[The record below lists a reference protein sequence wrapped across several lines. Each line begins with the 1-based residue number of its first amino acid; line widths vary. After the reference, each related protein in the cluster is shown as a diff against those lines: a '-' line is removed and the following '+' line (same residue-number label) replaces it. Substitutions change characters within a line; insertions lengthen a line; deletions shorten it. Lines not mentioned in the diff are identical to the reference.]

1 MNETRP
7 QWYEKAKEGPFEK
20 KGFTAHHKQAVMM
33 KIHES
38 KSSSSRSRYTD
49 GNRKRV
55 YWGFAAVT
63 ILALV
68 AAGWLW
74 NSELFNTKNPTY
86 QAQSILSEVPPTG
99 VTEAIWNTARSVM
112 HEVVGKE
119 MKFERSEKLD
129 NNEMLLTFRGEGD
142 DYANLWIDIA
152 SNELV
157 RTISTADLP
166 KESVASFG
174 EKAEVELKK
183 LFYKGQFD
191 YSVRRSVMYKMDSD
205 TQNTV
210 LTSLKSEDA
219 IVDFS
224 NGEMERV
231 WLSQSMDDIP
241 LEVEEAASVALKKLR
256 GTEEIPPLTQSFQTK
271 YISRDQH
278 VLELH
283 YGEDAIVYYEL
294 NQKEIIQVRD
304 RSLAGTAQS
313 STYVKDKN
321 TAKKQAAP
329 LINNILGVDVTDY
342 RVTVDKK
349 NPGSYLFVKEGEPTI
364 EVAYNA
370 EKYVYSIIKHIS
382 ED

>member
-20 KGFTAHHKQAVMM
+20 KGFTANHKQAVMM

-38 KSSSSRSRYTD
+38 KLSSSRSRYTD
-49 GNRKRV
+49 GNRKRM
-55 YWGFAAVT
+55 YWGSAAVA

-74 NSELFNTKNPTY
+74 NSERFNTNPTY
-86 QAQSILSEVPPTG
+86 QAQSILTEVPPTG
-99 VTEAIWNTARSVM
+99 VTEAVWNTARSAM

-129 NNEMLLTFRGEGD
+129 TNQMLLTFRGEGD
-142 DYANLWIDIA
+142 DYANLWIDTA

-166 KESVASFG
+166 KESVASFD
-174 EKAEVELKK
+174 EKAEMELKK
-183 LFYKGQFD
+183 LGYKGQFE
-191 YSVRRSVMYKMDSD
+191 YSVGRHVLYKMDSD

-219 IVDFS
+219 KVDFS
-224 NGEMERV
+224 NGELESV
-231 WLSQSMDDIP
+231 WLSKSMDDIP
-241 LEVEEAASVALKKLR
+241 LEVVEAASSALKKLR
-256 GTEEIPPLTQSFQTK
+256 GTEEIPPLTQSFQIN
-271 YISRDQH
+271 YISRGQH

-283 YGEDAIVYYEL
+283 YGENVIVYYEL
-294 NQKEIIQVRD
+294 NQKEIIQVSD
-304 RSLAGTAQS
+304 WSLAGTAQS

-349 NPGSYLFVKEGEPTI
+349 NPGSYLFVKEGEPSI

-370 EKYVYSIIKHIS
+370 KKYVYSIIKHIS
-382 ED
+382 EN